1 MSFYYHISS
10 KQLHFYCIKKL
21 ELPVSK
27 VYFLQVLLGILN
39 LWSTSFFYD
48 SRNQMIFGCTS
59 KDYYVVIIYFYSSD
73 ESGTSSFECM
83 SHWPN

>member
-10 KQLHFYCIKKL
+10 KQLPFYCIKKL
-21 ELPVSK
+21 ELPFSK
-27 VYFLQVLLGILN
+27 GYFLQVLIGI
-39 LWSTSFFYD
+39 FEVVVHFIFYD

-73 ESGTSSFECM
+73 ESGSSSFECM